1 MTMCRENN
9 IDIKGFTAFA
19 GVDSLKIE
27 TIQNAIE
34 NFESLKETYA
44 EVIDAAA
51 LSRAKDR

>member
-1 MTMCRENN
+1 MTMCRESA

-19 GVDSLKIE
+19 GVDSKSAE

-34 NFESLKETYA
+34 NFVSLKETYT

-51 LSRAKDR
+51 